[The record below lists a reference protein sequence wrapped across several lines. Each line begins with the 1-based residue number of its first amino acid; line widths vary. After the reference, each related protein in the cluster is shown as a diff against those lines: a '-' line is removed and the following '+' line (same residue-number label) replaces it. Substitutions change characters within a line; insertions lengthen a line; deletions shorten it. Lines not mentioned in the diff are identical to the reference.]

1 MKRKEIILI
10 QAIICCM
17 IFTFAKTAAMLMPD
31 EMLPVKDRVK
41 TKLEKNYTVDE
52 VKDAGSELLE
62 TVKETPAVIAGAIHK
77 ANKLSEFGQPIDEA
91 SDRETACVYATND
104 GKVISSGISKELG
117 TFIKIQH
124 EESVS
129 TYGNLETV
137 MTVQGDKVKKGD
149 IIGTYD
155 KDSSKK
161 FYYDLEE
168 NLQT

>member
-17 IFTFAKTAAMLMPD
+17 IFTFAKTATMLTPD
-31 EMLPVKDRVK
+31 ALQPIKDRIK
-41 TKLEKNYTVDE
+41 TQLEKNYTVE
-52 VKDAGSELLE
+52 EAKEAGSELLE
-62 TVKETPAVIAGAIHK
+62 TVKETPAVIASAVLK
-77 ANKLSEFGQPIDEA
+77 ANKLSEFGQPIDEK
-91 SDRETACVYATND
+91 SNQETVCVYATND
-104 GKVISSGISKELG
+104 GRVISSGISKELG
-117 TFIKIQH
+117 AFIKIQH
-124 EESVS
+124 EESIS

-137 MTVQGDKVKKGD
+137 LAVQGDKVKKGE